1 MRILIAYATKSGT
14 TAKAAQLLANEL
26 QKHTVTLA
34 NLAETAPVPGDFDY
48 IVMGGPIRAGKV
60 HPALR
65 RYVKANE
72 AAIAAVPH
80 TLFVCCAY
88 GEMLGDYLQMSYP
101 ASIRDTAEEMLNFGG
116 ELDVSKQKGWDKL
129 ITRMMRNSILE
140 DEDGDQLLPCLLP
153 EHIRLL
159 ADRLRVRT

>member
-1 MRILIAYATKSGT
+1 MKILIAYATKSGT
-14 TAKAAQLLANEL
+14 AREAAEILAREL
-26 QKHTVTLA
+26 PKHEVTLA
-34 NLAETAPVPGDFDY
+34 DLSETAPVPGDFDY
-48 IVMGGPIRAGKV
+48 IVLGGPIRAGKV

-88 GEMLGDYLQMSYP
+88 GEMLVDYMEMSYP
-101 ASIRDTAEEMLNFGG
+101 ASLRESAEAMLNFGG
-116 ELDVSKQKGWDKL
+116 VLDVSRQKGFDKW

-153 EHIRLL
+153 EHIRAL
-159 ADRLRVRT
+159 ADRLRLRP